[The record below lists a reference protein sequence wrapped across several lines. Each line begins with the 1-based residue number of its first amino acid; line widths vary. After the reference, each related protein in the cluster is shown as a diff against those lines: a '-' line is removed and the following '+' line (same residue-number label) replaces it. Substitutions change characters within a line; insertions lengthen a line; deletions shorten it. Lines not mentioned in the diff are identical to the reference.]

1 MPRVTNTSGG
11 LMILPDGSRITAGD
25 SADVTAETLGN
36 AGVSQWVQAG
46 WLDVEKP
53 KPAKPVESKREK
65 E

>member
-1 MPRVTNTSGG
+1 
-11 LMILPDGSRITAGD
+11 MILPDGSRITAGG